1 MAIWDDIAKKAA
13 ALSDKA
19 VKQARDLSEV
29 AKLKMQIAEAEKAA
43 DDAYAKLGR
52 LYAAAHGSDCEAA
65 FASEMAAAVNAEQT
79 IKTLRSQLRDA
90 KGVTVCEKCGAEVA
104 KGAAF
109 CSACGAEIPKPAPM
123 EAEVVTEDAPAEEP
137 AEAAPE
143 APAEE
148 TPVEEASAEET
159 PVEEVPAET
168 DIQ

>member
-79 IKTLRSQLRDA
+79 VKTLKGQLHDA
-90 KGVTVCEKCGAEVA
+90 KGVAVCEKCGAEVA
-104 KGAAF
+104 KDAAF
-109 CSACGAEIPKPAPM
+109 CSTCGAEMPKPAPV
-123 EAEVVTEDAPAEEP
+123 EAEVVTEEAPAGDAPAEE
-137 AEAAPE
+137 APTVE
-143 APAEE
+143 EE
-148 TPVEEASAEET
+148 TP
-159 PVEEVPAET
+159 AET
-168 DIQ
+168 VE

>member
-79 IKTLRSQLRDA
+79 IKTLRSQLWDA
-90 KGVTVCEKCGAEVA
+90 KGVTVCEK
-104 KGAAF
+104 
-109 CSACGAEIPKPAPM
+109 CGAEIPKPAPM

-148 TPVEEASAEET
+148 APVEEASAEET